1 VQQDC
6 GIPAENLLGR
16 DLAGSPTL
24 KSNWAVL
31 IMAYVL
37 QQLLNK
43 SAKAYPEK
51 PAVWARGKSI
61 TYREL
66 DERSNQLAH
75 LLREKGIN
83 KGDRVGMFFPK
94 CVESIISMLGVL
106 KAGGVYVPLDPQAPP
121 DRIGYII
128 GNCGIRILITN
139 IDKRSVLTPETLSA
153 LECCIL
159 TEGAGDGGD
168 LVAWSRLAE
177 FPAAHAP
184 EVSLI
189 ETDLAYIL
197 YTSGSTGRPK
207 GVMLSHQNAL
217 TFVEWCAEEFQVRS
231 EDRLSNHAPLHFD
244 LSVFDVYSTLE
255 AGATVYL
262 ITEDLAVF
270 PASLANFIETE
281 AITIWYS
288 VPSALMLL
296 LLHGRVTAEKLKSI
310 RILLFAGEVFPM
322 KYLRQLAEVAPSC
335 ELYNLYGPT
344 ETNVCTYYKVERER
358 LASLEKLPI
367 GIACANTEIFSVTPE
382 GRLAGKDEA
391 GELYVRGPA
400 VTSGYWAD
408 AEQTAKVVVPNHF
421 QHQSDEKMYRTG
433 DMVTVGDDGNYYF
446 QGRRDSMIKSRGYR
460 IELGEIE
467 SALLSH
473 PGVREAAVLAV
484 PDEIIGNRIRAVVA
498 THIAGSLGVLEL
510 QRYCAS
516 RVPRYMVPELID
528 LCEELPKTSTGKID
542 RVKLAAEP
550 AGVR

>member
-1 VQQDC
+1 
-6 GIPAENLLGR
+6 
-16 DLAGSPTL
+16 
-24 KSNWAVL
+24 
-31 IMAYVL
+31 MAYVL
-37 QQLLNK
+37 QQLLSK

-75 LLREKGIN
+75 LLHQRGIR
-83 KGDRVGMFFPK
+83 KGDRVGLFFPK
-94 CVESIISMLGVL
+94 SVESIISMLGVL
-106 KAGGVYVPLDPQAPP
+106 KAGGVYVPLDPQAPA
-121 DRIGYII
+121 DRVGYII
-128 GNCGIRILITN
+128 GNCGIRILITKA
-139 IDKRSVLTPETLSA
+139 DKRAELSAETLGLLEASVLV
-153 LECCIL
+153 
-159 TEGAGDGGD
+159 EGEGNGGD
-168 LVAWSRLAE
+168 LITWSQLAE
-177 FPAAHAP
+177 FPASHAP
-184 EVSLI
+184 EVAMI

-244 LSVFDVYSTLE
+244 LSVFDVYNTLE

-262 ITEDLAVF
+262 ITEDLALF
-270 PASLANFIETE
+270 PTSLANFIDTQK
-281 AITIWYS
+281 ITIWYS

-296 LLHGRVTAEKLKSI
+296 LLHGRLTVEKLKSLRVI
-310 RILLFAGEVFPM
+310 LFAGEVFPM
-322 KYLRQLAEVAPSC
+322 KYLRQLAEVSQQS

-358 LASLEKLPI
+358 LESMDKLPI
-367 GIACANTEIFSVTPE
+367 GIACANTETFSVTPD
-382 GRLAGKDEA
+382 GRLAGKGEA

-400 VTSGYWAD
+400 VTNGYWAD
-408 AEQTAKVVVPNHF
+408 PEKTHKMVVPNHF
-421 QHQSDEKMYRTG
+421 QENFEEKMYRTG
-433 DMVTVGDDGNYYF
+433 DIVTVGDDGNYYF

-467 SALLSH
+467 TALLNH

-498 THIAGSLGVLEL
+498 PHIAGSLGVLEL
-510 QRYCAS
+510 QQFCAS
-516 RVPRYMVPELID
+516 RVPKYMIPELVD
-528 LCEELPKTSTGKID
+528 LYDELPKTSTGKID
-542 RVKLAAEP
+542 RVKLASEP
-550 AGVR
+550 VGAGRS